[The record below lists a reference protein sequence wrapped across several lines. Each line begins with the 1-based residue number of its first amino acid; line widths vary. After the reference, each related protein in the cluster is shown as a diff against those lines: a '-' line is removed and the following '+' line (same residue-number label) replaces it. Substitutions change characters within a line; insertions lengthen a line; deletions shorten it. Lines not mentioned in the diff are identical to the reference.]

1 METLLTTLALA
12 LPVLLGGL
20 WLNLLI
26 PHQTPARSALV
37 WGYGTLLGLLLI
49 PQFLWG
55 LNALGL
61 PLSFVTTALLASV
74 LIAVAVALQR
84 SRHTGTQ
91 WMPGRDAAF
100 FAMPASHQAL
110 FWLLLLLVA
119 LRCITLGLEILWRP
133 LFPWDATMH
142 WATKAKVWFE
152 FGEMVPFVENREW
165 LQTGGTGVFTD
176 RHPNYPHTIPLLQ
189 VWMNLAIGHWNESLM
204 NLPWLLC
211 LIALGAAFFSQL
223 RVAGTAPL
231 TAMGFTYLLL
241 SMPLVNIHVA
251 LAGYADLFLG
261 ATYCAGLMAFHNW
274 LTTRSRWQGLLAIVF
289 ALGCLLIKDEGLP
302 WALTFIPAL
311 LLVPRTKHKVAK
323 LAALV
328 SLGLVFVF
336 ILIQKNPI
344 VINQLLQSVTEFHP
358 DGLNGTIR
366 AVWLHDNFHLLG
378 YLLLAIIPMGLTIPG
393 AFTRKYLGI
402 SVALT
407 CAVLMFLFLFL
418 FTVFGAGASNFT
430 GVGRLCIQL
439 APGLLFLCALV
450 SNDILVAA
458 RSRELSATSATGN

>member
-1 METLLTTLALA
+1 METLFTLLALA

-26 PHQTPARSALV
+26 PQQTAARAALV
-37 WGYGTLLGLLLI
+37 WGNGTLLGLLLI

-55 LNALGL
+55 LDALGL
-61 PLSFVTTALLASV
+61 PLSFATTGALTGV
-74 LIAVAVALQR
+74 LIAVAITLQGH
-84 SRHTGTQ
+84 RHTG
-91 WMPGRDAAF
+91 PAVAPARAAGF
-100 FAMPASHQAL
+100 SAMPASHRAL
-110 FWLLLLLVA
+110 FLLLLLLLAV
-119 LRCITLGLEILWRP
+119 RCVTLGLEILWRP

-142 WATKAKVWFE
+142 WATKARVWFE
-152 FGEMVPFVENREW
+152 FAEMVPFVDNHAW
-165 LQTGGTGVFTD
+165 LQMGGSGVFTD
-176 RHPNYPHTIPLLQ
+176 RHPDYPHTIPLLQ
-189 VWMNLAIGHWNESLM
+189 VWMNLAVGHWNESLM

-211 LIALGAAFFSQL
+211 LVAMGGAFFGQL
-223 RVAGTAPL
+223 RVAGVAPL

-274 LTTRSRWQGLLAIVF
+274 LTTRSRAQGVLAVVF
-289 ALGCLLIKDEGLP
+289 ALGCLLVKNEGLP

-311 LLVPRTKHKVAK
+311 LLAPRTRHKLAK
-323 LAALV
+323 LALLV
-328 SLGLVFVF
+328 SLGLAFLF
-336 ILIQKNPI
+336 ILMQKNPI
-344 VINQLLQSVTEFHP
+344 IIKEILQLVTEFHP

-378 YLLLAIIPMGLTIPG
+378 YLLLAILPMGFTIPG
-393 AFTRKYLGI
+393 AFSRKYQGI
-402 SVALT
+402 SVALA

-439 APGLLFLCALV
+439 APGLLFLCALLVNDLLV
-450 SNDILVAA
+450 SGRAGRAPAA
-458 RSRELSATSATGN
+458 TAN

>member
-1 METLLTTLALA
+1 MDTLLTILALL

-20 WLNLLI
+20 WLNLII
-26 PHQTPARSALV
+26 PLQAPARSALV
-37 WGYGTLLGLLLI
+37 WGNGSLIGLLLI
-49 PQFLWG
+49 PQFMWG
-55 LNALGL
+55 LDALGL
-61 PLSFVTTALLASV
+61 PLSFLTTGLLTAALIVVAIAIPSFRDKVTPSSADRATAFP
-74 LIAVAVALQR
+74 
-84 SRHTGTQ
+84 T
-91 WMPGRDAAF
+91 
-100 FAMPASHQAL
+100 MPASHKAL
-110 FWLLLLLVA
+110 FFLLVALLA

-142 WATKAKVWFE
+142 WATKARVWFE
-152 FGEMVPFVENREW
+152 FHTIVPFVDNDAW
-165 LQTGGTGVFTD
+165 LKMDGAGVFTD
-176 RHPNYPHTIPLLQ
+176 RHPDYPHTVPLLQ
-189 VWMNLAIGHWNESLM
+189 VWMNLATGRWNESLM

-211 LIALGAAFFSQL
+211 LIAMGTSFYGQL
-223 RVAGTAPL
+223 RVSGASPL

-274 LTTRSRWQGLLAIVF
+274 VTTRWRSQGLLAIFF

-302 WALTFIPAL
+302 WALTFVPAL
-311 LLVPRTKHKVAK
+311 LLLPRTRHK
-323 LAALV
+323 LAKFAVLV
-328 SLGLVFVF
+328 ALGLIFLVV
-336 ILIQKNPI
+336 LIQLNPLI
-344 VINQLLQSVTEFHP
+344 ITQLLRSVTEFHP
-358 DGLNGTIR
+358 GGLTGTIQ

-378 YLLLAIIPMGLTIPG
+378 YLLLFIIPMGFTIPG
-393 AFTRKYLGI
+393 AFTRTYVGI

-439 APGLLFLCALV
+439 APGLLFLSAMLCNDLLV
-450 SNDILVAA
+450 RGRN
-458 RSRELSATSATGN
+458 SRTAP